1 MPIAF
6 SLFGNNIHAPDR
18 QLPLSVLSEI
28 VACESTVEARIHGRT
43 DILSV
48 PFRIPATTYSTF
60 SLCEIL
66 ILSSSRIQF

>member
-1 MPIAF
+1 MPITF

-28 VACESTVEARIHGRT
+28 VACESTAEARIHGRT
-43 DILSV
+43 EILSV
-48 PFRIPATTYSTF
+48 LFRTPAATNSTF
-60 SLCEIL
+60 SLCGIL

>member
-1 MPIAF
+1 MPITL

-43 DILSV
+43 EILSV
-48 PFRIPATTYSTF
+48 RSRTPATPSSTF

-66 ILSSSRIQF
+66 TLGSSHIQF